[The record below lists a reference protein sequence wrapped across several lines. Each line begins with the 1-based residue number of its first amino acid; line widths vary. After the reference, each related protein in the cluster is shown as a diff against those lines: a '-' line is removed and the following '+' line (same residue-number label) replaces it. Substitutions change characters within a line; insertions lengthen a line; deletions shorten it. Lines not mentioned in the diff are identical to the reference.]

1 MRISKIILL
10 AVISILGCQDSSL
23 KSKADEELISSL
35 LSSNEIIDDINQR
48 SILSFD
54 NMLKDPIT
62 HDKAENWYTKAD
74 SARKMSNIV
83 SSFIDEIRND
93 FIKNSSDKK
102 TTLKKLVE
110 LPQRL
115 SRLRESLLSLDSSFT
130 NEFKYKLPL
139 KNYEGNKANPNNW
152 VENTFDNK
160 TKTEALLSLT
170 KLQNDIK
177 TSEAMIL
184 NYIHYHAAI
193 DKIIYEDYSE
203 FDAIALANSEI
214 LKPGQELVIF
224 AGMGDFTRRNNPKIK
239 IDGRIMPFNERS
251 MVEYKTTVNKPGNY
265 EKKVEISY
273 TTLDG
278 IPFSMYKII
287 KYEVR
292 NCIEK

>member
-160 TKTEALLSLT
+160 TK
-170 KLQNDIK
+170 N
-177 TSEAMIL
+177 
-184 NYIHYHAAI
+184 
-193 DKIIYEDYSE
+193 
-203 FDAIALANSEI
+203 
-214 LKPGQELVIF
+214 
-224 AGMGDFTRRNNPKIK
+224 
-239 IDGRIMPFNERS
+239 RS
-251 MVEYKTTVNKPGNY
+251 
-265 EKKVEISY
+265 
-273 TTLDG
+273 
-278 IPFSMYKII
+278 II
-287 KYEVR
+287 KS
-292 NCIEK
+292 NKIAK